1 MDLMASVRC
10 TVFWLTVH
18 WQLQLLTGGFWHCR
32 VRLLLEFKGK
42 DLTPFKA
49 NRLSK
54 TSGKRILRV
63 EPACVWKIEYFTGD
77 NFRVLDVDRKRI
89 THRPFRPSLLSL
101 QMTVNVQQWNLN
113 STSVFNDNNHRR
125 GQIASAGWTT
135 LRTKNCK
142 TGNKLIKNNNH
153 FAFIIVVWIYSVTL
167 LREKFLQFDWLR
179 AVVFQL
185 NLKYLHVK
193 ITNLLLVVV

>member
-1 MDLMASVRC
+1 MRLKNRIFHRRQLPCTRCWPKKNYPSALSSV
-10 TVFWLTVH
+10 
-18 WQLQLLTGGFWHCR
+18 
-32 VRLLLEFKGK
+32 
-42 DLTPFKA
+42 A
-49 NRLSK
+49 
-54 TSGKRILRV
+54 
-63 EPACVWKIEYFTGD
+63 D
-77 NFRVLDVDRKRI
+77 NFVVGN
-89 THRPFRPSLLSL
+89 PLLSL